1 MDRLQKLGRELGYEG
16 KELQDFVAQENKQ
29 ERDER
34 AAEREIE
41 KAKIAVEEAK
51 LAQQREIELANVKA
65 EEAKL
70 AQQHEIELAN
80 VMAEEAKLA
89 QQREI
94 ELANVKA
101 EEAKIAQQREIE
113 LAKVEAAKIAKDN
126 EFELARLTA
135 EEANKLCDIELAKLA
150 AEEARVLRDNEIEL
164 AKLTQQEEL
173 ARSKSEHEKDKEIE
187 LARLHLEHEKLKME
201 QEIEHEKLKMEQ
213 EVELTRI
220 DSQERQAKLDS
231 DAKFAGQLELGKLD
245 VEKAA
250 HARNPKLPYFEETKD
265 KMDIYLSRFEKYAV
279 ANKWDRS
286 IWAAYLSALLKG
298 RALEVYD
305 RLSVADANDYE
316 KLKDALLK
324 NSDMTERVFRKK
336 FRNDRPERSETFIQ
350 FGSRLRSYLDKWINM
365 AKIEN
370 TFEAICDFMARDQ
383 FLESCSREL
392 YVHLKPKTFKNL
404 DEMAKEADLFAE
416 AQGGVHTCTNKGQR
430 DNRGAAQNHSKPDVN
445 KGGGKQEIKCG
456 ICGKGHLTIKC
467 YKNPNRMQAN
477 SAEVGNE
484 AKGGDSDAKNEMQ
497 GAQARSDSFQNK
509 GRGNSFGRGGNF
521 PCGRGRGGNPPRG
534 GHQVNFCKT
543 QIEERSENG
552 IENIYQSKGDN
563 SINSVTKDKEGVCYF
578 LKSRLPTARGTVNGK
593 GVIAMRDTGCT
604 GCVIRSSL
612 VSEDQLL
619 GKASD
624 VTLINE
630 TTQRYPLALID
641 IDCPF
646 FSGQTEALCMENTLY
661 DVVIGNIDGSKL
673 PDMSH
678 FCAAVETRSQAK
690 QCEKKYRKLKVPDQ
704 IINEDKEALKKA
716 QAIDGNLA
724 NIRSRVKSGKVTVS
738 RGLNR
743 GQTKCVEWKDLLY
756 REFTKGN
763 KVTLQLV
770 VPEGFREKVMRLA
783 HETLMSGHLGTKK
796 TLDRVVAEFFWPGIC
811 GDVARFCKSCDIC
824 QRTIQKGRVS
834 KVPLGKLPLI
844 DTPFKRVAVDIVG
857 PIEPRSEKRNRYIL
871 TMIDYATRYPE
882 AVALPSIETERV
894 AEALVEM
901 FSRVGIPDEMLT
913 DCGSQFTAEVMKE
926 VNRHLSLQQ
935 LTTTPYHPM
944 CNGLVERFHA
954 TLKQM
959 LRRMCA
965 ERPKDWNKY
974 LPALLFAIREVP

>member
-1 MDRLQKLGRELGYEG
+1 M
-16 KELQDFVAQENKQ
+16 QDFIAQENKR
-29 ERDER
+29 ERDEC

-41 KAKIAVEEAK
+41 KAKIASEEAK
-51 LAQQREIELANVKA
+51 I
-65 EEAKL
+65 
-70 AQQHEIELAN
+70 
-80 VMAEEAKLA
+80 A

-113 LAKVEAAKIAKDN
+113 LAKVAAEEAKEKAKIASEEAKEKGKIAQQREIELAKVEAAKIAKEN

-135 EEANKLCDIELAKLA
+135 EEANKLRDIELAKLA

-173 ARSKSEHEKDKEIE
+173 ARSKSEREKDKEIE
-187 LARLHLEHEKLKME
+187 LARLHLEHEKLKMK

-213 EVELTRI
+213 EVELTQI

-231 DAKFAGQLELGKLD
+231 DAKFAGQLELGKLG

-250 HARNPKLPYFEETKD
+250 HALNPKFPYFKESKD
-265 KMDIYLSRFEKYAV
+265 KMDSYLSRFEKYAV

-324 NSDMTERVFRKK
+324 NFDMTERGFRKK

-350 FGSRLRSYLDKWINM
+350 FGSRLRSFLDKWINM
-365 AKIEN
+365 AKIVN

-416 AQGGVHTCTNKGQR
+416 ARGGVHTCTNKGQR

-509 GRGNSFGRGGNF
+509 GRGNSFGRGRNF
-521 PCGRGRGGNPPRG
+521 PRGRGRGGNPPRGG

-593 GVIAMRDTGCT
+593 EVIAMRDT

-630 TTQRYPLALID
+630 TTQRYPLTLID

-678 FCAAVETRSQAK
+678 FRAAVETRSQAK
-690 QCEKKYRKLKVPDQ
+690 QCEKKYRKLKAPDQ

-724 NIRSRVKSGKVTVS
+724 NIRSRVNQAKWRWVVVWIEVKLNLL
-738 RGLNR
+738 RGR
-743 GQTKCVEWKDLLY
+743 TCCIESLL
-756 REFTKGN
+756 REI
-763 KVTLQLV
+763 
-770 VPEGFREKVMRLA
+770 RL
-783 HETLMSGHLGTKK
+783 HCNL
-796 TLDRVVAEFFWPGIC
+796 
-811 GDVARFCKSCDIC
+811 
-824 QRTIQKGRVS
+824 
-834 KVPLGKLPLI
+834 
-844 DTPFKRVAVDIVG
+844 
-857 PIEPRSEKRNRYIL
+857 
-871 TMIDYATRYPE
+871 
-882 AVALPSIETERV
+882 
-894 AEALVEM
+894 
-901 FSRVGIPDEMLT
+901 
-913 DCGSQFTAEVMKE
+913 
-926 VNRHLSLQQ
+926 LSLK
-935 LTTTPYHPM
+935 
-944 CNGLVERFHA
+944 VFVR
-954 TLKQM
+954 K
-959 LRRMCA
+959 
-965 ERPKDWNKY
+965 
-974 LPALLFAIREVP
+974 

>member
-1 MDRLQKLGRELGYEG
+1 MDRLQKLGRDLGYEG
-16 KELQDFVAQENKQ
+16 KDLQDFVAQENKR

-41 KAKIAVEEAK
+41 KAK
-51 LAQQREIELANVKA
+51 LAQQREIELAKVA
-65 EEAKL
+65 
-70 AQQHEIELAN
+70 
-80 VMAEEAKLA
+80 AEEAKLA

-113 LAKVEAAKIAKDN
+113 LAKVETEKAKVVAEEAKLAQQREIELANVKAEEAKKKARIAQQREIELAKVEAAKIVKEN
-126 EFELARLTA
+126 EFELSTRLMA
-135 EEANKLCDIELAKLA
+135 EEGNKLRDIELAKLA
-150 AEEARVLRDNEIEL
+150 AEEARVLRDNDIEL

-173 ARSKSEHEKDKEIE
+173 ARLKSEHEKDKEIE
-187 LARLHLEHEKLKME
+187 LARLHFEHEKVKME

-213 EVELTRI
+213 EVELTQI

-231 DAKFAGQLELGKLD
+231 DVKFAGQLELGKLG

-265 KMDIYLSRFEKYAV
+265 KMDSYLSRFEKYAV
-279 ANKWDRS
+279 ANKWNRS

-324 NSDMTERVFRKK
+324 NFDMTERRFRKK

-370 TFEAICDFMARDQ
+370 TFEAMCDFMARDQ

-416 AQGGVHTCTNKGQR
+416 ARGGVHTCTNKGQH

-497 GAQARSDSFQNK
+497 GAQARSDSFKNK
-509 GRGNSFGRGGNF
+509 GRGNSFGRSRNF
-521 PCGRGRGGNPPRG
+521 PRGRGRGGNPPRGG

-552 IENIYQSKGDN
+552 IENINQSKGDN

-604 GCVIRSSL
+604 GCVIRSNL

-630 TTQRYPLALID
+630 TTRYPLALID

-646 FSGQTEALCMENTLY
+646 FSGQTEALCMDNTLY

-743 GQTKCVEWKDLLY
+743 GQTKFVERKDLLY

-824 QRTIQKGRVS
+824 QRT
-834 KVPLGKLPLI
+834 
-844 DTPFKRVAVDIVG
+844 T
-857 PIEPRSEKRNRYIL
+857 
-871 TMIDYATRYPE
+871 
-882 AVALPSIETERV
+882 
-894 AEALVEM
+894 
-901 FSRVGIPDEMLT
+901 
-913 DCGSQFTAEVMKE
+913 
-926 VNRHLSLQQ
+926 
-935 LTTTPYHPM
+935 
-944 CNGLVERFHA
+944 
-954 TLKQM
+954 
-959 LRRMCA
+959 
-965 ERPKDWNKY
+965 
-974 LPALLFAIREVP
+974 